1 MVNGQSNETQSAH
14 FWENHVEK
22 VILGSG
28 FVLVAGGIGA
38 IALGVAPHEES
49 PEHKL
54 SERCQETSYED
65 MSVDLPDKLIV
76 RKDGTV
82 TDGNGEPFRPT
93 EGLHFSGLS
102 SLNEHRRDIAETT
115 TLAELQTEADEA
127 FAPLGLEVMFTAG
140 SDFPEP
146 IENYYPDEKI
156 EKLLPEQRNLG
167 FTRREVDQLLIDETF
182 RPDEFREIGGRKS
195 VTLLWEWGYAGQA
208 FESPEHGNN
217 ETYSVRLIGFG
228 RKVSSGMNAH
238 EAGHN
243 FDSGVC
249 QYNYGNDAISALK
262 DKDTAYNIE
271 EVPYDR
277 NKNGVVKYDKE
288 RFISEY
294 SATDGYIE
302 EWAEAS
308 QVLYTTGYP
317 KPQNPEDPTIVDQK
331 FAAVAQIHDL
341 YAPGS
346 LEYFLALGTRK
357 LCFDIALDDKLYEK
371 DKIPQ
376 QRYTC
381 SNVSQ

>member
-1 MVNGQSNETQSAH
+1 
-14 FWENHVEK
+14 
-22 VILGSG
+22 
-28 FVLVAGGIGA
+28 
-38 IALGVAPHEES
+38 
-49 PEHKL
+49 
-54 SERCQETSYED
+54 
-65 MSVDLPDKLIV
+65 
-76 RKDGTV
+76 
-82 TDGNGEPFRPT
+82 
-93 EGLHFSGLS
+93 
-102 SLNEHRRDIAETT
+102 
-115 TLAELQTEADEA
+115 
-127 FAPLGLEVMFTAG
+127 
-140 SDFPEP
+140 
-146 IENYYPDEKI
+146 
-156 EKLLPEQRNLG
+156 LG